1 MWDTLERARRRFLGG
16 EAAPDPNAAPGGSS
30 ADALID
36 LSFALGRGELERLIG
51 TLEVH
56 ATPDRGR
63 PDTPARLQAALD
75 AAIGAVAGLGR
86 PVVTRRPAAVYTPET
101 WQIDVLGA
109 DSRTRIALETA
120 IRGGGIA

>member
-1 MWDTLERARRRFLGG
+1 MWDTLARARRRFLGDP
-16 EAAPDPNAAPGGSS
+16 ALDPNSAPGGSS
-30 ADALID
+30 AEALDD
-36 LSFALGRGELERLIG
+36 LSYALGRGDLERLIG

-75 AAIGAVAGLGR
+75 IAIDAAAGLGR
-86 PVVTRRPAAVYTPET
+86 PVVTRLPAGVYTPET

-109 DSRTRIALETA
+109 NGRTRIALETA
-120 IRGGGIA
+120 IRGGGIS